1 MNTTRIIQSTE
12 RLYTL
17 IKRAAIS
24 TNRDDHRDAILGEF
38 EAMCAALG
46 KTVTRFKP
54 TDWQRVHL
62 NLVDLHS
69 AAVHADE
76 FRSGSF
82 AHFGSEASLLTS
94 LHAFAAVLGFMLADA
109 GPAPIHETILDDHA
123 AMAAVEGHEI
133 RSAAE

>member
-1 MNTTRIIQSTE
+1 MNTARIIQSTE

-38 EAMCAALG
+38 EAMCATLG
-46 KTVTRFKP
+46 KTASRFKP

-82 AHFGSEASLLTS
+82 AHIGSEASLLTS
-94 LHAFAAVLGFMLADA
+94 LHAFAAVLGFVLADA
-109 GPAPIHETILDDHA
+109 DPSPIHETYLDDHA